1 MKIVISTGGRWKKL
15 KVRIDD
21 ETFAHLRDIA
31 KKYGFRVDDTIKML
45 LRGDFIEEVPPEV
58 TEENIEALKQRVELL
73 KKELYGLEGKW
84 SPLKFKTYYLAMD
97 NQNLAIQLAAMI
109 AQNKRLR
116 KSLGMEERN
125 YSELEKKIHYYLN
138 FGSAEDSGPKSG
150 KEKESAGN
158 QPGRTPSD

>member
-1 MKIVISTGGRWKKL
+1 MKVVISTGGRWKKL
-15 KVRIDD
+15 KLKIDD
-21 ETFAHLRDIA
+21 ETFAHVEKIA

-45 LRGDFIEEVPPEV
+45 LKGDFIDDIPPEI
-58 TEENIEALKQRVELL
+58 TDGKIEELKREVDSL

-116 KSLGMEERN
+116 KSLGMEEKE
-125 YSELEKKIHYYLN
+125 YGELEEKIHYYLN
-138 FGSAEDSGPKSG
+138 FGSAEGGESKPG
-150 KEKESAGN
+150 KGN
-158 QPGRTPSD
+158 VVPNGGRG